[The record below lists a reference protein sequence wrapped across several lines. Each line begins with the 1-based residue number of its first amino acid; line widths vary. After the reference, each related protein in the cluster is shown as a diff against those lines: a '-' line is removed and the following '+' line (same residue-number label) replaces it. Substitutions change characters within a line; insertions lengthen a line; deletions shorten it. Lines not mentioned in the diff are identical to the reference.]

1 MFVFSEPS
9 IATICINE
17 TVFHEESG
25 CPYGDVPSPLFL
37 PSFFNISI
45 FDDFPFVY
53 SYLIKPFDSK
63 RKHPVLFFR
72 LNCEVPGSLVFFL
85 TVRGLGL
92 CDVIPLST
100 RVSIRGGVGLL
111 FPNWGEGP
119 QWDLGPK
126 KRLRK
131 RLQRLKRVRP
141 FKRLQKQNAHDHAPE
156 QFPRSVN
163 QISSR
168 PIRSQLD
175 NYSKY

>member
-85 TVRGLGL
+85 NVRGLGL

-100 RVSIRGGVGLL
+100 RVTSLFEFSDRYLCIQHGYAKHPDFLVCFVFLSEGVWDFYFLIGERGPSGI
-111 FPNWGEGP
+111 
-119 QWDLGPK
+119 WDLK
-126 KRLRK
+126 
-131 RLQRLKRVRP
+131 
-141 FKRLQKQNAHDHAPE
+141 NA
-156 QFPRSVN
+156 
-163 QISSR
+163 
-168 PIRSQLD
+168 
-175 NYSKY
+175 